1 MAAKGGDTNCGSLA
15 QFATD
20 ADLASNVHKAFGID
34 RCAIDTNFVMQMD
47 ARGFA
52 SASHFANHAIFANI
66 ITPFDG
72 DSGRW
77 AYGDNIMIML
87 DPDNLAK

>member
-1 MAAKGGDTNCGSLA
+1 MA

-72 DSGRW
+72 DSGKVGIR
-77 AYGDNIMIML
+77 GDNIMIML

>member
-1 MAAKGGDTNCGSLA
+1 MA
-15 QFATD
+15 QFATN
-20 ADLASNVHKAFGID
+20 ADLTSNVHKAFGID

-52 SASHFANHAIFANI
+52 SASHFANHAVFANI

-72 DSGRW
+72 DPGKVGIR
-77 AYGDNIMIML
+77 GDNIMIML